1 MLSDIERVLFDEKQL
16 EKRVKELGKQISD
29 DYSNKNLLLV
39 CILKGSVVFF
49 ADLMKAI
56 SIPLSIDFMQASS
69 YGSGTVTSGQVKIK
83 KDLEND
89 LAGKDVLIVE
99 DIIDS
104 GITLKNLTQHLESRN
119 PASLR
124 TITLLDKK
132 VSRQADF
139 VPDYIGFEIPNEF
152 IVGYGLDYDEKY
164 RNLPFVGILKR
175 QVYSKN

>member
-16 EKRVKELGKQISD
+16 EKRVKELGKQISEE
-29 DYSNKNLLLV
+29 YMNKNLLLV

-56 SIPLSIDFMQASS
+56 TIPIRIDFMQASS

-89 LAGKDVLIVE
+89 LAGMDVLIVE

-104 GITLKNLTQHLESRN
+104 GITLKNLTRLLESRN
-119 PASLR
+119 PASLK

-132 VSRQADF
+132 VGRQADF

-164 RNLPFVGILKR
+164 RNLPFVGILKK
-175 QVYSKN
+175 QVYTKN